1 MDVKQLTETKI
12 AETLNLP
19 VTTEQFEYPK
29 QLEHGDL
36 ALPCFRFAK
45 ALKTSPHQIAQSI
58 QQALQADELYAKIE
72 VVGGY
77 VNFFFHREKLAASIL
92 LAKPV
97 TQPYQGTV
105 TIDMSSPNIAKP
117 FSMGHLRST
126 IIGESL
132 ARMYEHVGFRTVKI
146 NHLGDWGT
154 QFGKLISAYKT
165 WGVKEE
171 IENNPIPE
179 LLTLYVRFHEE
190 GDEKAGRRWFKL
202 LEDGDDEAVQLWT
215 WFKSESLKE
224 FEKIYHRLGVR
235 FDAITGESFYNDLMG
250 AVVDVLKEK
259 RLLIESDDAQVVLL
273 EDQNLPPCLIQ
284 KNDGAT
290 LYATRDLAAAIYR
303 KETYAF
309 TQSLYVVGHEQSLHF
324 TQIKAVL
331 NKAGFDWPDDM
342 EHVPFGLIRS
352 EGKKM
357 STRKGTVILLEDVL
371 DEAVALAKKTIQEKN
386 PELPNAND
394 VAEQIGVGAI
404 IFNDLKND
412 RILDIDFSLENSL
425 RFEGETGPYVQYT
438 HARTCSILKH
448 GTPGEPS
455 VSSDLEW
462 EMVMFIYR
470 FEETVRIAVRQ
481 KNPSLIARYVLDLA
495 QSFNRYYS
503 QVKIVNDDAGQGSRL
518 LIVDAVRSK
527 LQSGLYLLGVTA
539 PTKM

>member
-1 MDVKQLTETKI
+1 MDVKQQTQKKI
-12 AETLNLP
+12 ANTLALT
-19 VTTEQFEYPK
+19 VTIEQFEYPK
-29 QLEHGDL
+29 QLDHGDL

-45 ALKTSPHQIAQSI
+45 ALKTSPQQIAQSI
-58 QQALQADELYAKIE
+58 KQALQTDEMYTKIE

-77 VNFFFHREKLAASIL
+77 VNFFFHRERIAANVL

-97 TQPYQGTV
+97 TPTHQGTV

-132 ARMYEHVGFRTVKI
+132 ARMHEHVGFRTVKI

-179 LLTLYVRFHEE
+179 LLKLYVRFHEE
-190 GDEKAGRRWFKL
+190 GDEEEGRRWFKQ

-224 FEKIYHRLGVR
+224 FKKIYQRLGVG
-235 FDAITGESFYNDLMG
+235 FDAITGESFYNDRMG

-259 RLLIESDDAQVVLL
+259 RLLIESDDAQVVPL
-273 EDQNLPPCLIQ
+273 EEQNLPPCLIQ

-303 KETYAF
+303 KETYEF

-324 TQIKAVL
+324 TQLKAVL
-331 NKAGFDWPDDM
+331 KKAGFHWPDAM
-342 EHVPFGLIRS
+342 EHVPFLIRL

-357 STRKGTVILLEDVL
+357 STRKGTVILLDDVL
-371 DEAVALAKKTIQEKN
+371 DEAVALAKKNIQEKN

-518 LIVDAVRSK
+518 LIVDAVRGK
-527 LQSGLYLLGVTA
+527 LQCGLYLLGVTA